1 MTNPTLQ
8 SAHRFLAQHGL
19 IPRTRLARFW
29 ISLAVILNLWA
40 LVGIHGYTLAYWT
53 TVVVFFGALSIS
65 AYRAFTRRFM
75 WRLRNRLIVT
85 YVFIGVIPLV
95 LLATMAIVAGYLF
108 AGQFSTYV
116 VTTDV
121 HNELRRLESAN
132 RTITHQAAAALRRS
146 GTIEPAQLAI
156 NNEAFP
162 GRQVA
167 AYYRGHAQ
175 SLLSDPS
182 RHQPAPP
189 PAQVSEAVL
198 IVDEGELY
206 LRAVNRAKLSEAE
219 GDDLIV
225 VSSVPLDH
233 THLESIVSNMGIISL
248 YGERLNARAL
258 QPERTANL
266 DSPST
271 DRARVSIGET
281 PMDTIPKVTCGVMP
295 PPVSR
300 LDIEFVPFASILN
313 AIHWQSGSPNHLLL
327 TVRTR
332 PSLLYNRL
340 FRALGDMTN
349 AILILLVVIAVI
361 FALIEIVAFVIG
373 VRLTRTMTSSV
384 AKLYE
389 ATQHVNAGDFSH
401 RIEVQSHDQLAS
413 LESSFNSMTESLKK
427 LIAEQK
433 EKQRI
438 ESELFIAKEVQDLLF
453 PRDVADLDGL
463 ELHGICRP
471 ARTVSGDYYD
481 FLPVGPNSVGLAV
494 GDISGKGISAALM
507 MATVQAFIRAHTLI
521 EHSSV
526 LASAM
531 ADAQAGSQSEAQR
544 RAAPVTFDERTGCP
558 SPGAV
563 LALLNQQLYRC
574 TPAQKYATMF
584 LGFYDQQTRQLTYSN
599 AGHLPPIV
607 ICANGST
614 HLLDTGGTVV
624 GLFGDMAYPEGRVTL
639 NPGDI
644 VVAYSDGITE
654 PENDFGDFGE
664 ERLTQIVQENRDLPL
679 PRISDAILNAV
690 TDWIGGEEQ
699 PDDMT
704 IVLARAR

>member
-8 SAHRFLAQHGL
+8 SVQRSLARYGLVPQTRMARLGLTLALVLGGWTLAGVHGL
-19 IPRTRLARFW
+19 TASYRFTMLAF
-29 ISLAVILNLWA
+29 IGVLLIL
-40 LVGIHGYTLAYWT
+40 G
-53 TVVVFFGALSIS
+53 
-65 AYRAFTRRFM
+65 YRALTQHVM

-95 LLATMAIVAGYLF
+95 LLATMGIAAGYLF
-108 AGQFSTYV
+108 AGQFSTFV

-132 RTITHQAAAALRRS
+132 RTITHQAARALRQS
-146 GTIEPAQLAI
+146 GTLDPNQFAI

-162 GRQVA
+162 GRQVT
-167 AYYRGHAQ
+167 AYFRGRT
-175 SLLSDPS
+175 LKLSDDASFPT
-182 RHQPAPP
+182 PAPP
-189 PAQVSEAVL
+189 PEKVPEAVL
-198 IVDEGELY
+198 IVDNGDLF
-206 LRAVNRAKLSEAE
+206 LRAVNHARLSETP
-219 GDDLIV
+219 GDELTLI
-225 VSSVPLDH
+225 SSVPLDKA
-233 THLESIVSNMGIISL
+233 HLEAIVSNMGVTSL
-248 YGERLNARAL
+248 YGERPASSATQSGGTRLHLGDA
-258 QPERTANL
+258 
-266 DSPST
+266 D
-271 DRARVSIGET
+271 
-281 PMDTIPKVTCGVMP
+281 MDVNPKVTCGIMP
-295 PPVSR
+295 PPASR
-300 LDIEFVPFASILN
+300 LDIEFIPFGAVLD
-313 AIHWQSGSPNHLLL
+313 AVHWQSGKAQNLLL
-327 TVRTR
+327 TVSTR

-340 FRALGDMTN
+340 FRTLGEFTN
-349 AILILLVVIAVI
+349 AIFFALAAIAVV
-361 FALIEIVAFVIG
+361 FALIEIVALVIG

-384 AKLYE
+384 AKLYD

-401 RIEVQSHDQLAS
+401 RIQVRSRDQLAS
-413 LESSFNSMTESLKK
+413 LESSFNSMTESIEK
-427 LIAEQK
+427 LIVEQK

-481 FLPVGPNSVGLAV
+481 FLPVGPNAVGLAV

-507 MATVQAFIRAHTLI
+507 MATVHAFVRAHTMVERLPALAAAQGKVSPI
-521 EHSSV
+521 ILSEDSSC
-526 LASAM
+526 
-531 ADAQAGSQSEAQR
+531 
-544 RAAPVTFDERTGCP
+544 CP
-558 SPGAV
+558 SPGV
-563 LALLNQQLYRC
+563 ILALLNQQLYRS

-584 LGFYDQQTRQLTYSN
+584 LGFYDQQIRQLIYSN

-624 GLFGDMAYPEGRVTL
+624 GLFGDQTYPEGRVTL

-654 PENDFGDFGE
+654 PENDFGEFGE
-664 ERLTQIVQENRDLPL
+664 ERLSQIVMENRELEL

-704 IVLARAR
+704 VVIARAR

>member
-1 MTNPTLQ
+1 MSNPTLQ
-8 SAHRFLAQHGL
+8 SVQRTLSGYGL
-19 IPRTRLARFW
+19 VPQTRMAR
-29 ISLAVILNLWA
+29 LGL
-40 LVGIHGYTLAYWT
+40 TLAIVLAGWT
-53 TVVVFFGALSIS
+53 LLGVHGFAVLYRVTLLVFIGVLLILG
-65 AYRAFTRRFM
+65 YRALTQRFM

-85 YVFIGVIPLV
+85 YVFIGVIPLI
-95 LLATMAIVAGYLF
+95 LLATMGIVAGYLF
-108 AGQFSTYV
+108 AGQFSTFV

-132 RTITHQAAAALRRS
+132 RTITHQAAEALRRN
-146 GTIEPAQLAI
+146 GTFDLHQLAI
-156 NNEAFP
+156 SNEAFP
-162 GRQVA
+162 GRQVT
-167 AYYRGHAQ
+167 AYFRGRTLNLTGDT
-175 SLLSDPS
+175 STPE
-182 RHQPAPP
+182 PTPP
-189 PAQVSEAVL
+189 PAQVPEAVL
-198 IVDEGELY
+198 IVDNGELY
-206 LRAVNRAKLSEAE
+206 LRAVNRAKLS
-219 GDDLIV
+219 GDELLL
-225 VSSVPLDH
+225 VSSVPLDK
-233 THLESIVSNMGIISL
+233 THFEAIVSNIGVVTV
-248 YGERLNARAL
+248 YGEGTGGLASS
-258 QPERTANL
+258 QSKT
-266 DSPST
+266 
-271 DRARVSIGET
+271 RVKVNDTE
-281 PMDTIPKVTCGVMP
+281 MDMAPKVACGFIP

-300 LDIEFVPFASILN
+300 FDPEFTSFAPIQN
-313 AIHWQSGSPNHLLL
+313 VVRWQSGKPNVLLL

-340 FRALGDMTN
+340 FRTLGEMTN
-349 AILILLVVIAVI
+349 AIVILLVAIGVI
-361 FALIEIVAFVIG
+361 FALIEIVAFIIG

-389 ATQHVNAGDFSH
+389 ATQHVNAGEFSH
-401 RIEVQSHDQLAS
+401 RIQVSSHDQLAS
-413 LESSFNSMTESLKK
+413 LESSFNSMTESLEK
-427 LIAEQK
+427 LIGEQK

-481 FLPVGPNSVGLAV
+481 FLPVGPNAVGLAV

-507 MATVQAFIRAHTLI
+507 MATVHAFVRAHTMVERLPALVAAQGGVAPI
-521 EHSSV
+521 ILSEDSSC
-526 LASAM
+526 
-531 ADAQAGSQSEAQR
+531 
-544 RAAPVTFDERTGCP
+544 CP
-558 SPGAV
+558 SPGII
-563 LALLNQQLYRC
+563 LALLNQQLYRS

-607 ICANGST
+607 IRANGST
-614 HLLDTGGTVV
+614 QLLDTGGTVV
-624 GLFGDMAYPEGRVTL
+624 GLFGDMSYPEGRVTL

-654 PENDFGDFGE
+654 PENDFGEFGE
-664 ERLTQIVQENRDLPL
+664 ERLTQIVLENHDLEL

-704 IVLARAR
+704 IVIARAR